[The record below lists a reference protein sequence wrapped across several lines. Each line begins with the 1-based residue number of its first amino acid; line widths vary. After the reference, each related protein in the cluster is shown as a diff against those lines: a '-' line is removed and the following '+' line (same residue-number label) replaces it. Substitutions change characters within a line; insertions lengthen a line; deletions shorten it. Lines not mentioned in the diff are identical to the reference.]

1 MLVLPGMIRPMTE
14 NEPITPEEI
23 EGQEGEPLP
32 EREEMAVVSPTG
44 EDAFL
49 DLELGGD
56 PPAGVDQ

>member
-1 MLVLPGMIRPMTE
+1 MVRPMSE

-23 EGQEGEPLP
+23 EDQEGEQLP
-32 EREEMAVVSPTG
+32 DREEMAVVTPTG